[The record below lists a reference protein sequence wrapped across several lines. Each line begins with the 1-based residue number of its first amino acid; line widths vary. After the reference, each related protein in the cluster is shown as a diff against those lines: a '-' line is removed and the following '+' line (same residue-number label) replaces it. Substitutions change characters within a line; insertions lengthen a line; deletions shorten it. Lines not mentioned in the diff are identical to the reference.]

1 MEHEKP
7 SQADAGM
14 NHVGNRLEVVT
25 RPIAELI
32 LDPKNPRLHGRRQ
45 IRKIARSIQAYGF
58 CVPVLLHRQDH
69 VLAGHGRILACQAL
83 GWREVPTINLAHLSP
98 TQARAFMIA
107 DNRLTDMSIWDEQLL
122 GQQLKELAEV
132 HLEFRLD
139 ATGFEVGE
147 IDLLI
152 EGISPAP
159 LEGADDPGD
168 RLPDLPATR
177 PVSQL
182 GDLWLLD
189 RHRLWCGNALEED
202 TYPTLMAH
210 RQAAM
215 VFTDPPYNV
224 PIAGHASGLGQ
235 VVHQNFAMA
244 SGELS
249 EAEFLTFLTQTCRL
263 LAQASVDGALIYV
276 CMDWRHLGEL
286 LAAGRAA
293 ALVLKNLCVW
303 DKETGGMGS
312 FYRSQ
317 HELVLV
323 WKSGTLPHQNN
334 IQLGQYGRNRTN
346 VWRYPGIH
354 SFAGGKDEGN
364 LLALHPTVK
373 PVALVA
379 DALLDASQRGDVI
392 LDAFLG
398 SGTTLIA
405 AERTGRICYG
415 VELDPRYVDTAIRRW
430 QTWTGQQARH
440 ARSGRVF
447 DDLAAEKGGR
457 DVTGHV
463 G

>member
-1 MEHEKP
+1 MEQGEKSK
-7 SQADAGM
+7 SQRDASAEAGR
-14 NHVGNRLEVVT
+14 VGDRLEVVS
-25 RPIAELI
+25 RPIVELT
-32 LDPKNPRLHGRRQ
+32 LDPTNPRLHRRQ
-45 IRKIARSIQAYGF
+45 QIRQIARSIQAFGF
-58 CVPVLLHRQDH
+58 CVPVLLDRHGH
-69 VLAGHGRILACQAL
+69 VLAGHGRILACQEL
-83 GWREVPTINLAHLSP
+83 GWQEVPTIRLAHLTP

-107 DNRLTDMSIWDEQLL
+107 DNRLTDNSTWDEQLL

-139 ATGFEVGE
+139 ATGFDVGE

-152 EGISPAP
+152 EGVASAP
-159 LEGADDPGD
+159 QGAGDPVD
-168 RLPDLPATR
+168 CIPNLPVRP

-189 RHRLWCGNALEED
+189 RHRLYCGSALEEG
-202 TYPTLMAH
+202 TYHTLMAH
-210 RQAAM
+210 TQAAM

-224 PIAGHASGLGQ
+224 PIEGHASGLGR
-235 VVHQNFAMA
+235 VIHRDFVMG

-249 EAEFLTFLTQTCRL
+249 EAEFTAFLTQACKL
-263 LAQASVDGALIYV
+263 VAQASVDGALLYM
-276 CMDWRHLGEL
+276 CMDWRHLREL

-293 ALVLKNLCVW
+293 ALELKNLCVW

-323 WKSGTLPHQNN
+323 WKSGTLAHQNHV
-334 IQLGQYGRNRTN
+334 QLGQYGRYRTN
-346 VWRYPGIH
+346 VWRYPGMH
-354 SFAGGKDEGN
+354 SFARVKDEGN

-379 DALLDASQRGDVI
+379 DALLDASTRGDVI

-415 VELDPRYVDTAIRRW
+415 LELDPRYVDTAIRRW

-440 ARSGRVF
+440 AISGQLF
-447 DDLAAEKGGR
+447 DDCEAKKGGHDGR
-457 DVTGHV
+457 
-463 G
+463 